1 MLTIRKFN
9 LGIGIVMSI
18 IVTSSFVVAQESSV
32 YKFKEAGI
40 QFVVPAGWEV
50 EKRNDGGVTISGK
63 DGETYIVVALTTFGV
78 DTSMLTPDAQYK
90 AFAEGALPQAKEGW
104 KGLHVDEPTKAT
116 LNGVPMIAQPFRGT
130 KDGVEMGGA
139 VMLLTFDKLVGVF
152 SLGSSKV
159 SDKLD
164 KESKDLFGSIKKIVP
179 SQTTLAQQNNPNV
192 QKIAEAGIQF
202 TVPAGWSVEK
212 DKNGTVTVSKKDND
226 GYVVIALTSLPT
238 DPSLTLDKEFT
249 LFSQGILDS
258 VKKDW
263 KGYKAEDV
271 AKDTQ
276 NGMPVIVQV
285 FSGTAPD
292 AGGELEGM
300 VIVMG
305 SAKPLGIFAQRTKK
319 HSDTLDKESTDLLGS
334 IKKIG

>member
-1 MLTIRKFN
+1 MPGLHKFN
-9 LGIGIVMSI
+9 IRVLISILVMG
-18 IVTSSFVVAQESSV
+18 TFVVSAKPQGSV
-32 YKFKEAGI
+32 
-40 QFVVPAGWEV
+40 
-50 EKRNDGGVTISGK
+50 
-63 DGETYIVVALTTFGV
+63 
-78 DTSMLTPDAQYK
+78 
-90 AFAEGALPQAKEGW
+90 
-104 KGLHVDEPTKAT
+104 
-116 LNGVPMIAQPFRGT
+116 
-130 KDGVEMGGA
+130 
-139 VMLLTFDKLVGVF
+139 
-152 SLGSSKV
+152 
-159 SDKLD
+159 
-164 KESKDLFGSIKKIVP
+164 
-179 SQTTLAQQNNPNV
+179 NV
-192 QKIAEAGIQF
+192 QKIPEAGIQF

-238 DPSLTLDKEFT
+238 DPSMTLDKEFT

-319 HSDTLDKESTDLLGS
+319 HSDTLDKESTDLLSS

>member
-1 MLTIRKFN
+1 MLTVRKFN
-9 LGIGIVMSI
+9 LCIGIVISI

-50 EKRNDGGVTISGK
+50 EKRNDGGVTLSGK

-78 DTSMLTPDAQYK
+78 DTSMLTPDAQFK
-90 AFAEGALPQAKEGW
+90 AFAEGALPQTKEGW

-116 LNGVPMIAQPFRGT
+116 LNGVPIIAQPFRGT
-130 KDGVEMGGA
+130 KDSVEMGGA

-152 SLGSSKV
+152 SLGTSKV

-164 KESKDLFGSIKKIVP
+164 KESKNLFGSIKKIVP
-179 SQTTLAQQNNPNV
+179 SQTTLAQQNKPSLYKV
-192 QKIAEAGIQF
+192 AEAGIQF
-202 TVPAGWSVEK
+202 SVPAGWSVEK
-212 DKNGTVTVSKKDND
+212 DKNGTVTVSRKEND
-226 GYVVIALTSLPT
+226 TYVVIAVTMLPT
-238 DPSLTLDKEFT
+238 DPSITLDKEFAA
-249 LFSQGILDS
+249 FSEGIFDS

-263 KGYKAEDV
+263 KTYKAEPV
-271 AKDTQ
+271 AKDAQ
-276 NGMPVIVQV
+276 NGMSVIVQS

-305 SAKPLGIFAQRTKK
+305 AAKPLGVFAQRTKK
-319 HSDTLDKESTDLLGS
+319 HSDTLDKESTDFLSS
-334 IKKIG
+334 IKKIE